1 MASLMASSPNPDSVA
16 NLADMVRLDGGSFI
30 MGSDRHYAE
39 EAPRRMATVE
49 AFWIDP
55 APVTNRQFAEFVD
68 ATGYVTLAE
77 TVPTLE
83 EYPDADPRLLKAGS
97 AVFQPASGPIDLRD
111 HTRWWRYVFGACWRD
126 PDGTGRGIANRLDHP
141 VVQIA
146 YQDALAYA
154 AWAGK
159 ALPTE
164 AEWEYA
170 ARGGGL
176 ADTEFAWGD
185 ELEPDGRVMANY
197 WRGEFPWRNHAE
209 FRATGTSPV
218 RSFPPNAA
226 GLFDMIGNVW
236 EWTVDVYAA
245 IRSVSSP
252 CCSSSCDDGP
262 ARLAPRV
269 IKGGSHLCAENY
281 CRRYRPAARHSQPA
295 DSPTNHVGFRCV
307 IHEP

>member
-1 MASLMASSPNPDSVA
+1 MQELISDGPPPNSPP
-16 NLADMVRLDGGSFI
+16 MIRIGGGQFR

-39 EAPRRMATVE
+39 EAPRRTARVQD
-49 AFWIDP
+49 FWIDP
-55 APVTNRQFAEFVD
+55 TPVTNRQFAEFVD

-77 TVPTLE
+77 TAPTLAD
-83 EYPDADPRLLKAGS
+83 YPDADPAMLKAGS
-97 AVFQPASGPIDLRD
+97 AVFHATRCPVDLRD

-126 PDGTGRGIANRLDHP
+126 PEGAGRGTARRLDHP
-141 VVQIA
+141 VVQVA

-159 ALPTE
+159 TLPTE

-170 ARGGGL
+170 ARGGS
-176 ADTEFAWGD
+176 ADTEFAWG
-185 ELEPDGRVMANY
+185 EVSEPGGRIMANY
-197 WRGEFPWRNHAE
+197 WRGEFPWRSLVR

-218 RSFPPNAA
+218 RSFPANGF

-236 EWTVDVYAA
+236 EWTIDAYA
-245 IRSVSSP
+245 SSQGNSP
-252 CCSSSCDDGP
+252 CCAPSRENGNGP
-262 ARLAPRV
+262 LVPRV

-295 DSPTNHVGFRCV
+295 DSPTNHVGFRC
-307 IHEP
+307 IRREP